1 MVVVIRLKNL
11 SRNANPSDIHE
22 FFKKFKIPNGGV
34 QIMGGEDGIAFILFN
49 SEEDA
54 RRALQ
59 LDGGVLCGTAI
70 RLTLS
75 NRAEMDQM
83 IEETQRTSS
92 NDELINVQ
100 QGSSSA
106 LSFPPSVTT
115 PVVPEVVVPP
125 DAFQPQQ
132 HKQTQKP
139 RLTESKVKSNPRKNE
154 LNDKDKEIE
163 SKKKRS
169 RKQKKDSNVK
179 EESKSA
185 SNKGRINER
194 KFCVR
199 MSNVRYDASNN
210 DIKNFFQ
217 DIEIPYDGIV
227 FLAKGG
233 KNTGHVFLRLASAE
247 DAMKAK
253 KMNKKSLKGRSVIV
267 MACKVQ
273 ELKNVW
279 KNVLPEQTFPE
290 HIFNKKVPRSHYHHA
305 PFSNLLAQKVQH
317 GGASAPAPYPYSV
330 YEKRPRVEG
339 ILAPP
344 ASAASF
350 SYSVARKV
358 PRGEATFYSEPP
370 SSSSVQVRMFGLSP
384 AVTKEDI
391 MEFFR
396 DFHPLQESIK
406 LMVDR
411 QGCMTGEGIL
421 RFNSP
426 NNARDAVKNLHNR
439 HLLNGPI
446 RLQLD

>member
-70 RLTLS
+70 MLTLS

-83 IEETQRTSS
+83 IEETRPTSS
-92 NDELINVQ
+92 NEDQLINASVQ
-100 QGSSSA
+100 QGSNKCNK
-106 LSFPPSVTT
+106 T
-115 PVVPEVVVPP
+115 
-125 DAFQPQQ
+125 FQPQQ

-154 LNDKDKEIE
+154 LNDKDKEVK

-169 RKQKKDSNVK
+169 GKQKKDSNVK

-290 HIFNKKVPRSHYHHA
+290 HMFNKKVPRSHYHPA

-358 PRGEATFYSEPP
+358 PRGGATFYSEPP

-391 MEFFR
+391 MDFFSS
-396 DFHPLQESIK
+396 FHPLQESIK

-411 QGCMTGEGIL
+411 QGCMTGVGIL